1 MIIYNLKLI
10 FRHFLRNKTVSLFSI
25 LGLSLGFAVFL
36 YVFMYIRF
44 ENSYDKHLKDF
55 DKTYRLHVNA
65 NTIQWA
71 RSLFFLGSS
80 LQQKYAGIDD
90 VTSFLYSEQ
99 NTIVDPQLNIPIE
112 VKHIMCVDSNFIDF
126 YGFTLIS
133 GRKQDI
139 GLPNTA
145 IVTTD
150 FAAKYFGNE
159 NPIGKELDVK
169 SIQYSSPLGRF
180 TIVGLIEKPAANTHF
195 TFSVLLSQKGNLD
208 ARIKFLKES
217 AGCGSYTYLKINN
230 RNDVA
235 RVEQYIQEILEE
247 NQANFWGPPLSSFI
261 HRLQPVGDIYR
272 KSNLGHE
279 LKPTNSGK
287 LIFILGSVGVLIL
300 IISLVNFIILHSTR
314 IMNRGK
320 EIAFRKISGANNISL
335 IKYFC
340 LESFIYSIISIYLA
354 TVFIELIRPLVKRY
368 FEIDFPLIYGNITT
382 FLFVILLIIFTIFIF
397 NLFILFLIRKIR
409 VINAFKLGMVS
420 NTGGEFFRKILTI
433 IQLACATG
441 LLIFTIAV
449 NKQLNYL
456 QNKNLGFNSDNILV
470 LTCQDNN
477 TSQDPFLIDLQTIPS
492 VANVSRCQQYP
503 GYPMNIMGFP
513 LPTGEGFPVKLTT
526 VDENY
531 FNTMGLEIIKQF
543 DYPDQRTE
551 PGIYIN
557 EKMYNTLFVAFNN
570 DLDRLLTHPF
580 NVKILGVFKDFH
592 FASLH
597 SEIEPF
603 FFFNGK
609 TDTKYRF
616 ILISI
621 NPVNL
626 KSTLKEIE
634 YKWNKYYP
642 EQHFDYFFLNDKLN
656 NQYKSEFM
664 VFLAIKSVIA
674 IMLVVLSMG
683 LIGTISF
690 AMDRRQR
697 EIAVRKIM
705 GASIKSLLKKYVFK
719 FTSTVIIS
727 FVLIMPVMYFVLE
740 KWYSNFKYHTPIQ
753 YSEFFLGGIFILIYT
768 WIIII
773 WIILKNIRKNPVES
787 LRYE

>member
-1 MIIYNLKLI
+1 M
-10 FRHFLRNKTVSLFSI
+10 VSLFSI

-71 RSLFFLGSS
+71 RSLHFLGSS

-90 VTSFLYSEQ
+90 VTSFLYSEH
-99 NTIVDPQLNIPIE
+99 NTIIDLQLNIPIE
-112 VKHIMCVDSNFIDF
+112 EKHIMCVDTNFIDF
-126 YGFTLIS
+126 FGFSLIS

-150 FAAKYFGNE
+150 FATKYFGND

-169 SIQYSSPLGRF
+169 TIQYCSPVGKF

-208 ARIKFLKES
+208 VRIKFLKEN
-217 AGCGSYTYLKINN
+217 AVFGSYTYIKINN

-235 RVEQYIQEILEE
+235 RVEKYIQEILEE
-247 NQANFWGPPLSSFI
+247 NQANFGGPPLSSFT
-261 HRLQPVGDIYR
+261 HRFQPLGEIYR
-272 KSNLGHE
+272 KSNFGHE
-279 LKPTNSGK
+279 LKPTNTGK
-287 LIFILGSVGVLIL
+287 LIFILGSVGILIL
-300 IISLVNFIILHSTR
+300 AISLVNFIILHSTR

-320 EIAFRKISGANNISL
+320 EIAFRKISGANIVSL
-335 IKYFC
+335 VKYFC
-340 LESFIYSIISIYLA
+340 LESFIYSVISIYIA
-354 TVFIELIRPLVKRY
+354 AIFIELIRPMVKRH

-382 FLFVILLIIFTIFIF
+382 FLFVAALIILTIFIF
-397 NLFILFLIRKIR
+397 NLFILYFIRKIR
-409 VINAFKLGMVS
+409 IINAFKLGTIG
-420 NTGGEFFRKILTI
+420 NTGGELFRKVLTI
-433 IQLACATG
+433 IQISCATG
-441 LLIFTIAV
+441 LLIFAISV
-449 NKQLNYL
+449 NKQLNFFKT
-456 QNKNLGFNSDNILV
+456 KNLGFNCDNILV

-477 TSQDPFLIDLQTIPS
+477 TSQNPFLLDLKTIPS
-492 VANVSRCQQYP
+492 VVAVSRCQQYP

-531 FNTMGLEIIKQF
+531 FNIMGLEVIKQF
-543 DYPDQRTE
+543 DYADERTE

-557 EKMYNTLFVAFNN
+557 EKMFNTLLEAFNN

-580 NVKILGVFKDFH
+580 NVKILGVIKDFH

-603 FFFNGK
+603 FFFTGK
-609 TDTKYRF
+609 ADTKYRF

-621 NPVNL
+621 NPINL
-626 KSTLKEIE
+626 KNTLKEID
-634 YKWNKYYP
+634 YKWNKYFP
-642 EQHFDYFFLNDKLN
+642 EQNIDYFFLKGKLN
-656 NQYKSEFM
+656 NQYKSELMIFK
-664 VFLAIKSVIA
+664 AIKSVIA
-674 IMLVVLSMG
+674 IMLVIISMG

-690 AMDRRQR
+690 AMNRRQR

-705 GASIKSLLKKYVFK
+705 GASINSLIRKYVFK
-719 FTSTVIIS
+719 FTSIVIIS
-727 FVLIMPVMYFVLE
+727 FVLIMPVIYYILE
-740 KWYSNFKYHTPIQ
+740 VWYKSFKYHTTIQ
-753 YSEFFLGGIFILIYT
+753 LTEFLLGGIIILVYI
-768 WIIII
+768 WVIII
-773 WIILKNIRKNPVES
+773 WIIQIYIRKNSVDS